1 MNTLV
6 DTWNRLTAWFAT
18 TLETLVDNAD
28 LFRTGFWTTLQ
39 LLLLSGVLSLLLGT
53 LLAAMRVSPVPA
65 LRRAGGGYVTL
76 LRNTPLTVLFFLIV
90 FGFPPLGIDI
100 SFFARAVVA
109 LSAYTAAFVC
119 EAVRSGINTVHVG
132 QAEAA
137 RAIGM
142 RFSQTLRFVIL
153 PQAVRSVLPPLASVV
168 IALAKNTTVAA
179 GFSVLEAG
187 AVRGYLSE
195 RGYPVVAGLFWVTI
209 GFLLI
214 VFPLSMAQRR
224 LESRWAV
231 AR

>member
-1 MNTLV
+1 VDVLV
-6 DTWNRLTAWFAT
+6 DNWDLFRQGFVT
-18 TLETLVDNAD
+18 TLELLVV
-28 LFRTGFWTTLQ
+28 
-39 LLLLSGVLSLLLGT
+39 SGVLCLLLGT

-65 LRRAGGGYVTL
+65 LRVAGAAYVIL
-76 LRNTPLTVLFFLIV
+76 LRNTPLTLVFFLIV

-109 LSAYTAAFVC
+109 LTVYTAAFVC
-119 EAVRSGINTVHVG
+119 EAVRAGVNTVSVG

-137 RAIGM
+137 RALGM
-142 RFSQTLRFVIL
+142 RFTQTLRYVVL

-187 AVRGYLSE
+187 AIRAYLSE
-195 RGYPVVAGLFWVTI
+195 RGESVVLGLLWVAA
-209 GFLLI
+209 GFLVL
-214 VFPLSMAQRR
+214 VLPLSLAQRG
-224 LESRWAV
+224 LERRWAV

>member
-1 MNTLV
+1 V
-6 DTWNRLTAWFAT
+6 DVL
-18 TLETLVDNAD
+18 LDNWD
-28 LFRTGFWTTLQ
+28 LFSRGFLTTLQ
-39 LLLLSGVLSLLLGT
+39 LLLLSGVLSLVLGT

-65 LRRAGGGYVTL
+65 LRRTGAGYVTL
-76 LRNTPLTVLFFLIV
+76 LRNTPLTLVFFLVV
-90 FGFPPLGIDI
+90 FGFPALGIDI

-109 LSAYTAAFVC
+109 LTAYTAAFIC
-119 EAVRSGINTVHVG
+119 EAVRAGINTVAVG

-137 RAIGM
+137 RALGM
-142 RFSQTLRFVIL
+142 RFTQTLRHVVL

-187 AVRGYLSE
+187 AIRAYLSE
-195 RGYPVVAGLFWVTI
+195 RGESVVLGLLWVAA
-209 GFLLI
+209 GFLL
-214 VFPLSMAQRR
+214 VVVPLSLLQRR

>member
-1 MNTLV
+1 MNVLI
-6 DTWNRLTAWFAT
+6 
-18 TLETLVDNAD
+18 DNWD
-28 LFRTGFWTTLQ
+28 LFRNGFLITLE
-39 LLLLSGVLSLLLGT
+39 LLVVSGVLCLLLGT

-65 LRRAGGGYVTL
+65 LRRSGAGYVTL
-76 LRNTPLTVLFFLIV
+76 LRNTPLTLVFFLVV

-109 LSAYTAAFVC
+109 LTVYTAAFVC
-119 EAVRSGINTVHVG
+119 EAVRAGVNTVHVG

-142 RFSQTLRFVIL
+142 TFTQTLRHVVL

-179 GFSVLEAG
+179 GFSVTEAG
-187 AVRGYLSE
+187 SIRAYLSE
-195 RGYPVVAGLFWVTI
+195 RGEPVVAGLLWVTV

-214 VFPLSMAQRR
+214 VIPLSLAQRR
-224 LESRWAV
+224 LEARWAV
-231 AR
+231 VR

>member
-1 MNTLV
+1 V
-6 DTWNRLTAWFAT
+6 DVL
-18 TLETLVDNAD
+18 LDNWD
-28 LFRTGFWTTLQ
+28 LFSRGFLTTLQ
-39 LLLLSGVLSLLLGT
+39 LLLLSGVLSLALGT

-65 LRRAGGGYVTL
+65 LRRTGAGYVTL
-76 LRNTPLTVLFFLIV
+76 LRNTPLTLVFFLVV
-90 FGFPPLGIDI
+90 FGFPALGIDI

-109 LSAYTAAFVC
+109 LTAYTAAFIC
-119 EAVRSGINTVHVG
+119 EAVRAGINTVAVG

-137 RAIGM
+137 RALGM
-142 RFSQTLRFVIL
+142 RFTQTLRHVVL

-187 AVRGYLSE
+187 AIRAYLSE
-195 RGYPVVAGLFWVTI
+195 RGESVVLGLLWVAA
-209 GFLLI
+209 GFLL
-214 VFPLSMAQRR
+214 VAVPLSLLQRR

>member
-1 MNTLV
+1 MNVLI
-6 DTWNRLTAWFAT
+6 
-18 TLETLVDNAD
+18 DNWD
-28 LFRTGFWTTLQ
+28 LFRNGFLITLE
-39 LLLLSGVLSLLLGT
+39 LLVVSGVLCLLLGT

-65 LRRAGGGYVTL
+65 LRRSGAGYVTL
-76 LRNTPLTVLFFLIV
+76 LRNTPLTLVFFLVV

-109 LSAYTAAFVC
+109 LTVYTAAFVC
-119 EAVRSGINTVHVG
+119 EAVRAGINTVQVG

-142 RFSQTLRFVIL
+142 TFTQTLRHVVL

-179 GFSVLEAG
+179 GFSVTEAG
-187 AVRGYLSE
+187 SIRAYLSE
-195 RGYPVVAGLFWVTI
+195 RGEPVVAGLLWVTV

-214 VFPLSMAQRR
+214 VIPLSLAQRR
-224 LESRWAV
+224 LETRWAV
-231 AR
+231 VR

>member
-1 MNTLV
+1 MDV
-6 DTWNRLTAWFAT
+6 
-18 TLETLVDNAD
+18 LVDNWD
-28 LFRTGFWTTLQ
+28 LFSRGFLTTLQ
-39 LLLLSGVLSLLLGT
+39 LLLLSGVLSLALGT

-65 LRRAGGGYVTL
+65 LRRTGAGYVNL
-76 LRNTPLTVLFFLIV
+76 LRNTPLTLVFFLVV
-90 FGFPPLGIDI
+90 FGFPALGIDI

-109 LSAYTAAFVC
+109 LTAYTAAFVC
-119 EAVRSGINTVHVG
+119 EAVRAGINTVHVG

-137 RAIGM
+137 RALGM
-142 RFSQTLRFVIL
+142 RFTQTLRHIVL

-187 AVRGYLSE
+187 AIRAYLSE
-195 RGYPVVAGLFWVTI
+195 RGESVVLGLLWVAA
-209 GFLLI
+209 GFLL
-214 VFPLSMAQRR
+214 VVVPLSLLQRR